1 MSTGRIRIGC
11 LIFRGQV
18 CEVNMALV
26 RDDDTINDG
35 MARYEQGTLSVRSV
49 PDINRMRVTA
59 LHELIHA
66 LHAHYNI
73 DAAFATAEDEENY
86 VGMLAPVLTAAL
98 LDSTWNDTTGKALL
112 PGYGPGED
120 GR

>member
-18 CEVNMALV
+18 CETDMALV
-26 RDDDTINDG
+26 RDDDAINDG
-35 MARYEQGTLSVRSV
+35 LANYEEGTLNIRSV
-49 PDINRMRVTA
+49 PEINRMRVTA
-59 LHELIHA
+59 LHELKHL
-66 LHAHYNI
+66 LHQHYGLDRFFV
-73 DAAFATAEDEENY
+73 DAEAEEAYVTA
-86 VGMLAPVLTAAL
+86 MSPVETAAL